1 MIDKIIFWFS
11 EYRKKIGY
19 TLGVLNILLGI
30 NALANGQTSN
40 GLLMFFIGSFLIFDA
55 WTFT

>member
-19 TLGVLNILLGI
+19 TLGVLNVLLGI

-40 GLLMFFIGSFLIFDA
+40 GLLMFFIGSVIIFDA
-55 WTFT
+55 WTVT